1 MALSMIFIFGLV
13 QILFL
18 SHPVNFEFFN
28 GNFTVTTLG
37 LNLLSGTYLNKL
49 LFLLCPVGENNSI

>member
-1 MALSMIFIFGLV
+1 MTLSMVFNLWTGPD
-13 QILFL
+13 FL
-18 SHPVNFEFFN
+18 SHEVNFEFFN
-28 GNFTVTTLG
+28 GNFSVTTLG

>member
-1 MALSMIFIFGLV
+1 
-13 QILFL
+13 L